1 MLGLWQLFMIG
12 IVILWCIALV
22 LLINLKVSSVNK
34 LLWAL
39 IVTFVPLFGSIVF
52 LVWRKRFL
60 KQACES
66 GQTKRY
72 NFDTVRQVIEPE
84 NPSQFSFIRR
94 LGIAS
99 ICQVRSQQEF
109 LYPPVAACDY
119 KPHVR
124 CSPHLSPSAGENLMP
139 RNRKPW
145 ECKGRHNEVYNRVFP

>member
-66 GQTKRY
+66 GQTKR
-72 NFDTVRQVIEPE
+72 
-84 NPSQFSFIRR
+84 
-94 LGIAS
+94 
-99 ICQVRSQQEF
+99 
-109 LYPPVAACDY
+109 
-119 KPHVR
+119 
-124 CSPHLSPSAGENLMP
+124 
-139 RNRKPW
+139 
-145 ECKGRHNEVYNRVFP
+145 